1 MYCRSRP
8 QYRSDLGW
16 ISGVA
21 FLGTLTRSARPVQG
35 FTFVRC
41 CSMPPASSPHGLA
54 APGLGRLTTAIP
66 ACSCLQLAV
75 ATNSLRR
82 GLSPPIQCPCLA
94 HQAPKPRSGAPWA
107 RGSTA
112 RARTELSS
120 GSRDARLFMVGSE
133 RRLAMAR
140 QFSGGSSDDGS
151 CRERF
156 ERRLLWASR

>member
-1 MYCRSRP
+1 ML
-8 QYRSDLGW
+8 SDQFEVMQVSTPERNCIGW
-16 ISGVA
+16 PEQNCIMA
-21 FLGTLTRSARPVQG
+21 
-35 FTFVRC
+35 
-41 CSMPPASSPHGLA
+41 GLA
-54 APGLGRLTTAIP
+54 GHGVGFAARMADVLGRA
-66 ACSCLQLAV
+66 S
-75 ATNSLRR
+75 
-82 GLSPPIQCPCLA
+82 G
-94 HQAPKPRSGAPWA
+94 QAPKPRSGAPWA

>member
-1 MYCRSRP
+1 M
-8 QYRSDLGW
+8 
-16 ISGVA
+16 A
-21 FLGTLTRSARPVQG
+21 
-35 FTFVRC
+35 
-41 CSMPPASSPHGLA
+41 GLA
-54 APGLGRLTTAIP
+54 GHGAGFAARMADVLGRA
-66 ACSCLQLAV
+66 S
-75 ATNSLRR
+75 
-82 GLSPPIQCPCLA
+82 G
-94 HQAPKPRSGAPWA
+94 QAPKPRSGAPWA